1 MQPNFTALAQRFDHP
16 GAQAVVL
23 MGSYARGEAGTFS
36 DVDLVRFTRDE
47 ESTLGGISSYLIDG
61 RLVVVSDVTPS
72 QVEAAFAQPE
82 VVVEMIQGL
91 RSGRALL
98 DKEGFFAALQKR
110 AQAFTWDEALQ
121 EKANRWASRQMVGW
135 IEEVRKGLEGLR
147 RDDTGR
153 MLHANFG
160 CSWGLA
166 RVICV
171 QRGVLLSGDNALYKE
186 VTGSIGQD
194 TEWARLCQAAYGAG
208 DEPST
213 LRDRVVAGLR
223 LYELTAQM
231 IEDALQ
237 AEDAQLVME
246 TVTLIDDTL
255 PTL

>member
-1 MQPNFTALAQRFDHP
+1 
-16 GAQAVVL
+16 
-23 MGSYARGEAGTFS
+23 
-36 DVDLVRFTRDE
+36 
-47 ESTLGGISSYLIDG
+47 
-61 RLVVVSDVTPS
+61 
-72 QVEAAFAQPE
+72 
-82 VVVEMIQGL
+82 MIQGL

-110 AQAFTWDEALQ
+110 AQAFAWDEALQ

-147 RDDTGR
+147 RGDIGR